1 MHGKAHKNKKE
12 IRFCGDRISFLKK
25 LYLFLQKDLQFTQ
38 NYDIILS
45 VAEKLH
51 TGV

>member
-1 MHGKAHKNKKE
+1 MRVE
-12 IRFCGDRISFLKK
+12 FLFLKK
-25 LYLFLQKDLQFTQ
+25 LYLFLQKGLQFAQ
-38 NYDIILS
+38 IYDIILS